1 MLASMML
8 GRLFVDLGYHATIG
22 ETYGVSQRGGS
33 VMSHLR
39 VSSKA
44 QLAPLIPEGLGDLII
59 ALEPVEGLRV
69 LAQYGNPNIM
79 MITNTRPV
87 SPMSVLAGED
97 TYPALD
103 DIFSNIK
110 KFSQT
115 LWAVEATEIALQLGN
130 AILANMALLGAL
142 ETTAVLPTPPGAMA
156 RILEETLP
164 EKQLSLNLEAFELG
178 KKSVQAY

>member
-1 MLASMML
+1 
-8 GRLFVDLGYHATIG
+8 
-22 ETYGVSQRGGS
+22 
-33 VMSHLR
+33 
-39 VSSKA
+39 
-44 QLAPLIPEGLGDLII
+44 
-59 ALEPVEGLRV
+59 V

-79 MITNTRPV
+79 MIANTRPV

-103 DIFSNIK
+103 DIFHHIK
-110 KFSQT
+110 KFSRT

-164 EKQLSLNLEAFELG
+164 DKQLSLNLEAFELG